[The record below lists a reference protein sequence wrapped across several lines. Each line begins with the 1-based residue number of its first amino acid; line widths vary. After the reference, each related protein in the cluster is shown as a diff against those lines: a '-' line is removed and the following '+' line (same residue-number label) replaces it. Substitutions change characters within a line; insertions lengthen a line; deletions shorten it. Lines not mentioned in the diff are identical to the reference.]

1 MTRWTKQL
9 GAVVGVAVAAAVLA
23 FGARAAYAT
32 ARDSECDPNDPGYV
46 GECPPW
52 DADLCEGYCEKT
64 FGAPGNDC
72 HGDCC
77 ICAYR

>member
-1 MTRWTKQL
+1 MRRWTKQL

-23 FGARAAYAT
+23 FGTHAAYAT
-32 ARDSECDPNDPGYV
+32 ARSSDCDPGDPGYV

-52 DADLCEGYCEKT
+52 DPILCESYCQGT
-64 FGAPGNDC
+64 FKAPSNGC